1 VNRGVILNKA
11 SKSQFVALLTI
22 FVFYLTGCAHQPPRP
37 RMPASPLV
45 APLGNPVSNA
55 FATPQT
61 IVHIVGPQETLW
73 RIGKSYNVD
82 MNTLMRVNRLTDP
95 KKISNGQK
103 LIIPNTLGPR
113 PVIPLYPT
121 RRWKYIVI
129 HHTVTEAGNAFS
141 IDKIHHDRGFWNGL
155 GYHFLIDNG
164 TSTKMEGQ
172 IEVGPRWIK
181 QQIGAHA
188 NTGGM
193 NEMGIGISLV
203 GNYSEQPVTP
213 RMLDSLVYLTKVLQ
227 QYYQIP
233 SDHVIRHNDV
243 PGKSTECPGT
253 LFPWREFKQ
262 RV

>member
-1 VNRGVILNKA
+1 MTRSLRLHAPLFIGLIL
-11 SKSQFVALLTI
+11 
-22 FVFYLTGCAHQPPRP
+22 YLAGCAHPPKP
-37 RMPASPLV
+37 PSAAPGSFFASVGTPASP
-45 APLGNPVSNA
+45 A

-61 IVHIVGPQETLW
+61 IVHIVGPSETLW
-73 RIGKSYNVD
+73 RISKTYNVD

-113 PVIPLYPT
+113 AVIPLYPS
-121 RRWKYIVI
+121 RRWRYIVI

-141 IDKIHHDRGFWNGL
+141 IDKIHHHRGFWNGL

-181 QQIGAHA
+181 QQVGAHA
-188 NTGGM
+188 NAAGM

-203 GNYSEQPVTP
+203 GNYSEQPVP
-213 RMLDSLVYLTKVLQ
+213 LRMLDSLVYLTKVLQ
-227 QYYQIP
+227 QYYRIP
-233 SDHVIRHNDV
+233 SDHVIRHDDV
-243 PGKSTECPGT
+243 PGKSTECPGVR
-253 LFPWREFKQ
+253 FPWREFKQ
-262 RV
+262 RI